1 MLPAAAVTSMYALP
15 ARQISSEEF
24 GLRAVLM
31 MDGCNGQVRAAKDLL
46 EKIFH
51 PKGIDIIKGSAQ
63 CSPSQNPLDCMRCFM
78 QVKKAKPNWTWST
91 ATNAST
97 EMHAFIN
104 QDFRDTMMQTS
115 ASDVNSFVLSLLHL
129 EQSLSSCFTIK
140 TMQSGWAKAG
150 LIGLEL
156 HQIMSH
162 WIGWKLLSAEQVQ
175 GAFDLLIVFQ
185 YLTSTSGIRNLLPA
199 FFHEMAT
206 SGILSDASMQAMQPY
221 FDVDFYHYAV
231 DRANLTT
238 SRTRAQ
244 LISVFER
251 KLRQSALDALSRDLA
266 LGMDETE
273 KRPEQA
279 KVDNKGLCICLCKGM
294 HYKNDDASWA
304 KHTTHKKHR
313 CVLGD
318 VVYWVMWFIA

>member
-1 MLPAAAVTSMYALP
+1 M
-15 ARQISSEEF
+15 
-24 GLRAVLM
+24 
-31 MDGCNGQVRAAKDLL
+31 C
-46 EKIFH
+46 
-51 PKGIDIIKGSAQ
+51 
-63 CSPSQNPLDCMRCFM
+63 
-78 QVKKAKPNWTWST
+78 
-91 ATNAST
+91 
-97 EMHAFIN
+97 
-104 QDFRDTMMQTS
+104 
-115 ASDVNSFVLSLLHL
+115 
-129 EQSLSSCFTIK
+129 
-140 TMQSGWAKAG
+140 
-150 LIGLEL
+150 
-156 HQIMSH
+156 
-162 WIGWKLLSAEQVQ
+162 
-175 GAFDLLIVFQ
+175 DLLIVFR

-206 SGILSDASMQAMQPY
+206 SGILSDASMQAMQPH

-231 DRANLTT
+231 DRASLTT
-238 SRTRAQ
+238 SRTRTQ

-251 KLRQSALDALSRDLA
+251 KLRQSTIDALGRDLA

-279 KVDNKGLCICLCKGM
+279 NVDNKGLCICLCGGR